1 MISDNCI
8 IDTNKEYVRLD
19 FLDKKSKDYLFYD
32 KGRRRLVCQQISNM
46 SQRVRLRFLECDT
59 NDILGNSCNY
69 ITVAEDQILKMKAIL
84 NSSLLNWRFKITSTN
99 NHINNYELDELPIIN
114 LDTVPSDIIGMMI

>member
-1 MISDNCI
+1 M
-8 IDTNKEYVRLD
+8 
-19 FLDKKSKDYLFYD
+19 
-32 KGRRRLVCQQISNM
+32 VCQQISNM

-114 LDTVPSDIIGMMI
+114 LDTVPSDIIGMDDISRNIKICSLYGLENDEINFIINQ